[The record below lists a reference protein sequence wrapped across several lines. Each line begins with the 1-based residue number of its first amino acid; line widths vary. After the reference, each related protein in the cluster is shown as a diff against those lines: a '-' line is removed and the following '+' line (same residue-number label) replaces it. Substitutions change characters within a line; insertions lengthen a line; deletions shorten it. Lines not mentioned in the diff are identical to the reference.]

1 MKSISSEKF
10 ELFKNRYFMQPNELL
25 FYLVFTWLM
34 AYMKLKETLQLLKNN
49 GNKHDAESLEVK
61 I

>member
-1 MKSISSEKF
+1 
-10 ELFKNRYFMQPNELL
+10 MQPNELL
-25 FYLVFTWLM
+25 FYLVFTLLM

>member
-25 FYLVFTWLM
+25 LYLVFTWLM

-49 GNKHDAESLEVK
+49 GNKHDVESLEVK